1 MKSPCLVLSPW
12 SDLKPFS
19 QDPKGNLCG
28 PERNILLS
36 LLLTSSP
43 SSSVYYYTYCHDVCD
58 DGVSNGALRWEL
70 VKLLELA
77 ASEPHLS
84 GCSPSSTVVI
94 IIMVS
99 QDHHHHHGESSSSSS
114 SSWWVRIIIVIHDE
128 HQITISEVR
137 SFGIEDVAALRNLAS
152 VVFSRSFPETWS
164 ILRSYCWQHLMYNI
178 QSPPSIN
185 I

>member
-28 PERNILLS
+28 PERNIFLS
-36 LLLTSSP
+36 LLPTSSP

-58 DGVSNGALRWEL
+58 DGVSSGALRWEL

-99 QDHHHHHGESSSSSS
+99 QDHHHHHHGAAKINHDNHDNALIFELKLTLSSSSS
-114 SSWWVRIIIVIHDE
+114 
-128 HQITISEVR
+128 
-137 SFGIEDVAALRNLAS
+137 F
-152 VVFSRSFPETWS
+152 
-164 ILRSYCWQHLMYNI
+164 C
-178 QSPPSIN
+178 SPY
-185 I
+185 

>member
-99 QDHHHHHGESSSSSS
+99 QDHHRH
-114 SSWWVRIIIVIHDE
+114 SWWTSNHHIGGKKFWNRGCGGASESCLCCLFKVFPGNLIID
-128 HQITISEVR
+128 Q
-137 SFGIEDVAALRNLAS
+137 
-152 VVFSRSFPETWS
+152 WS
-164 ILRSYCWQHLMYNI
+164 ILRSYCRQHLMYNI